1 MFVHHMFAADTEL
14 GAALPGTSGLMQFLQ
29 EQRNL
34 TVELV
39 QEVWQGDS
47 ANTPASGD
55 EGRGTT
61 RWKRR
66 VCGTAV
72 LPLQQFK
79 SSFVV
84 KLDIF
89 APVGVTMG
97 SICLKVSKAPAAR
110 RGAAQARAVCHAVLC
125 SRCMH

>member
-1 MFVHHMFAADTEL
+1 MFIHHMFAADTEL
-14 GAALPGTSGLMQFLQ
+14 DAALSGTSGLMQFLQ

-39 QEVWQGDS
+39 QEVWRTDEELGRAGGGPGAMSGS
-47 ANTPASGD
+47 ASTRGKAESSS
-55 EGRGTT
+55 GRG
-61 RWKRR
+61 RWIRR
-66 VCGTAV
+66 VCGAAV

-84 KLDIF
+84 KLDVY

-97 SICLKVSKAPAAR
+97 ATCLKV
-110 RGAAQARAVCHAVLC
+110 RA
-125 SRCMH
+125 